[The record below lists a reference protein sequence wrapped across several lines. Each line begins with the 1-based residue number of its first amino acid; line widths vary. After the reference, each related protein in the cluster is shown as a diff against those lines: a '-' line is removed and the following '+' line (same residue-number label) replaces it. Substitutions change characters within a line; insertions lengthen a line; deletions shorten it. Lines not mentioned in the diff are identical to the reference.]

1 MVTKGVKMAI
11 TDLFSEA
18 HKKEIA
24 KTKEQFFEAIKTDE
38 NFVGHLYDLDY
49 DTTNVLVND
58 HHKNAVKGVPHGCF
72 LMAIY
77 TNEIAG
83 NKTEG
88 ILLRVI
94 GVADIPQKKEIIES
108 ITDSYIAQK
117 EARRELDPDA
127 YTKNFYQYSGLA
139 CRVLGTFFFDK
150 DKNLCFGTDIE
161 NFIGA
166 HNYEVYKP
174 QKNELNIIINE
185 NAEMEEN
192 QAREQFGKLRYSS
205 SKSYDEEG
213 KYAPEVYLRTNDIIA
228 RRSAFFGMT
237 RMGKS
242 NTIKI
247 IISAIEKLNQS
258 KDKNEKIGQIVF
270 DINGEYTFSNEQD
283 KGSIYEKFSNNVTR
297 FSTSLKKAQQHSDVK
312 AVQYDFYKDETL
324 EESFNLLCDEIAL
337 IKTADYFKDFRSIDM
352 FDESDDR
359 EAKSARDRK
368 RAIYKCILYMA
379 RFEQSPDYKLKFYRF
394 TLQDSTKDEQDKKE
408 NKPHEGITIKE
419 ACKYFENLDFKEVS
433 DKYKQDKQY
442 LALLKVFQAKSVS
455 GYRALMDLK
464 TLHSLQGGNDYKK
477 EIDLALREGKI
488 VLVDL
493 STASSQTQE
502 KYIERLCRY
511 IFGNSME
518 KFTNEETPDYIQMYF
533 EEAHNIF
540 PKEDKDLTNIYNRL
554 AKEGAKLKIGIS
566 YSTQEV
572 SSIAPSILKNTQN
585 WFISHLNNKDEVKTL
600 EKYYDFADFSQSIIR
615 NSDKGFARVKL
626 FSNNFIIPV
635 QIDKF
640 EV

>member
-1 MVTKGVKMAI
+1 MAI
-11 TDLFSEA
+11 TDLFSTIQSQETA
-18 HKKEIA
+18 KEN
-24 KTKEQFFEAIKTDE
+24 FFEEIKTDE
-38 NFVGHLYDLDY
+38 NFVGHLYDLNY

-58 HHKNAVKGVPHGCF
+58 HFKNSVSGVPHGCF

-77 TNEIAG
+77 INEVAG

-94 GVADIPQKKEIIES
+94 GTADIPQKKEIIES
-108 ITDSYIAQK
+108 ITDAHIAKK
-117 EARRELDPDA
+117 ESKRDIEPDA
-127 YTKNFYQYSGLA
+127 YTKVFYQWNGLS
-139 CRVLGTFFFDK
+139 CRVLGTFFFDS
-150 DKNLCFGTDIE
+150 DKNLCFGTDME

-166 HNYEVYKP
+166 HNYKVYKP
-174 QKNELNIIINE
+174 QKEQLDIIINE
-185 NAEMEEN
+185 NVEIKADEP
-192 QAREQFGKLRYSS
+192 REQFGKLRYSS
-205 SKSYDEEG
+205 SKSYDEKG

-247 IISAIEKLNQS
+247 IISAIEKLNKNKTQ
-258 KDKNEKIGQIVF
+258 NEKIGQIVF

-283 KGSIYEKFSNNVTR
+283 KGSIYEKFKDNVVR

-312 AVQYDFYKDETL
+312 AVQYNFYKDETL
-324 EESFNLLCDEIAL
+324 EESFNLLCDELSL
-337 IKTADYFKDFRSIDM
+337 IKTADYFKNFRSIDM

-359 EAKSARDRK
+359 ELKSAKDRK
-368 RAIYKCILYMA
+368 RAIYKCILYRA
-379 RFEQSPDYKLKFYRF
+379 SFEQKPDYKIKFYRF
-394 TLQDSTKDEQDKKE
+394 TLKNSTQDKEDKE
-408 NKPHEGITIKE
+408 INKPHDGITIKD
-419 ACKYFENLDFKEVS
+419 ACKYFENLDFNGVD

-442 LALLKVFQAKSVS
+442 QALLKVFQAKSVS

-464 TLHSLQGGNDYKK
+464 HLHSLQGGNDYKK
-477 EIDLALREGKI
+477 EIDTALRNGKI

-502 KYIERLCRY
+502 KYIERLCQY

-518 KFTNEETPDYIQMYF
+518 KFTNEEMPDFIQMYF

-540 PKEDKDLTNIYNRL
+540 PKDDKDLKNIYNRL

-585 WFISHLNNKDEVKTL
+585 WFVSHLNNKDEIKTL

-615 NSDKGFARVKL
+615 NSDVGFARVKL

-640 EV
+640 KV

>member
-1 MVTKGVKMAI
+1 MAI
-11 TDLFSEA
+11 TDLFSTIQSQETA
-18 HKKEIA
+18 KEN
-24 KTKEQFFEAIKTDE
+24 FFEAIKTDE
-38 NFVGHLYDLDY
+38 NFVGHLYDLNY

-58 HHKNAVKGVPHGCF
+58 HFKNSVSGVPHGCF

-77 TNEIAG
+77 INEVAG

-94 GVADIPQKKEIIES
+94 GTADIPQKKEIIES
-108 ITDSYIAQK
+108 ITDAHIAKK
-117 EARRELDPDA
+117 ESKRDIEPDA
-127 YTKNFYQYSGLA
+127 YTKVFYQWNGLS
-139 CRVLGTFFFDK
+139 CRVLGTFFFDS
-150 DKNLCFGTDIE
+150 DKNLCFGTDME

-166 HNYEVYKP
+166 HNYKVYKP
-174 QKNELNIIINE
+174 QKEQLDIIINE
-185 NAEMEEN
+185 NVEIKADEP
-192 QAREQFGKLRYSS
+192 REQFGKLRYSS
-205 SKSYDEEG
+205 SKSYDEKG

-247 IISAIEKLNQS
+247 IISAIEKLNKNKTQ
-258 KDKNEKIGQIVF
+258 NEKIGQIVF
-270 DINGEYTFSNEQD
+270 DISGEYTFSNEQD
-283 KGSIYEKFSNNVTR
+283 KGSIYEKFKDNVVR
-297 FSTSLKKAQQHSDVK
+297 FSTSLKKAQQHSDVR
-312 AVQYDFYKDETL
+312 AVQYNFYKDETL
-324 EESFNLLCDEIAL
+324 EESFNLLCDELSL

-359 EAKSARDRK
+359 ELKSAKDRK
-368 RAIYKCILYMA
+368 RAIYKCILYRA
-379 RFEQSPDYKLKFYRF
+379 SFEQKPDYKIKFYRF
-394 TLQDSTKDEQDKKE
+394 TLKNSTQDKEDKE
-408 NKPHEGITIKE
+408 INKPHDGITIKDD
-419 ACKYFENLDFKEVS
+419 CKYFENLDFNGVD

-442 LALLKVFQAKSVS
+442 QALLKVFQAKSVS

-464 TLHSLQGGNDYKK
+464 HLHSLQGGNDYKK
-477 EIDLALREGKI
+477 EIDTALRNGKI

-502 KYIERLCRY
+502 KYIERLCQY

-518 KFTNEETPDYIQMYF
+518 KFTNEETPDFIQMYF

-540 PKEDKDLTNIYNRL
+540 PKDDKDLKNIYNRL
-554 AKEGAKLKIGIS
+554 AKESAKLKIGIS

-585 WFISHLNNKDEVKTL
+585 WFVSHLNNKDEIKTL

-615 NSDKGFARVKL
+615 NSDVGFARVKL

>member
-1 MVTKGVKMAI
+1 MAI
-11 TDLFSEA
+11 MDLFSTIQSQETA
-18 HKKEIA
+18 KEN
-24 KTKEQFFEAIKTDE
+24 FFEAIKTDE
-38 NFVGHLYDLDY
+38 NFVGHLYDLNY

-58 HHKNAVKGVPHGCF
+58 HFKNSVSGVPHGCF

-77 TNEIAG
+77 INEVAG

-94 GVADIPQKKEIIES
+94 GTADIPQKKEIIES
-108 ITDSYIAQK
+108 ITDAHIAKK
-117 EARRELDPDA
+117 ESKRDIEPDA
-127 YTKNFYQYSGLA
+127 YTKVFYQWNGLS
-139 CRVLGTFFFDK
+139 CRVLGTFFFDS
-150 DKNLCFGTDIE
+150 DKNLCFGTDME

-166 HNYEVYKP
+166 HNYKVYKP
-174 QKNELNIIINE
+174 QKEQLDIIINE
-185 NAEMEEN
+185 NVEIKADEP
-192 QAREQFGKLRYSS
+192 REQFGKLRYSS
-205 SKSYDEEG
+205 SKSYDEKG

-247 IISAIEKLNQS
+247 IISAIEKLNKNKTQ
-258 KDKNEKIGQIVF
+258 NEKIGQIVF
-270 DINGEYTFSNEQD
+270 DINGEYTFSNKQD
-283 KGSIYEKFSNNVTR
+283 KGSIYEKFKDNVVR
-297 FSTSLKKAQQHSDVK
+297 FSTSLKKAQQHSDVR
-312 AVQYDFYKDETL
+312 AVQYNFYKDETL
-324 EESFNLLCDEIAL
+324 EESFNLLCDELSL

-359 EAKSARDRK
+359 ELKSAKDRK
-368 RAIYKCILYMA
+368 RAIYKCILYRA
-379 RFEQSPDYKLKFYRF
+379 SFEQKPDYKIKFYRF
-394 TLQDSTKDEQDKKE
+394 TLKNSTQDKEDKE
-408 NKPHEGITIKE
+408 INKPHDGITIKD
-419 ACKYFENLDFKEVS
+419 ACKYFENLDFNGVD

-442 LALLKVFQAKSVS
+442 QALLKVFQAKSVS

-464 TLHSLQGGNDYKK
+464 HLHSLQGGNDYKK
-477 EIDLALREGKI
+477 EIDTALRNGKI

-502 KYIERLCRY
+502 KYIERLCQY

-518 KFTNEETPDYIQMYF
+518 KFTNEETPDFIQMYF

-540 PKEDKDLTNIYNRL
+540 PKDDKDLKNIYNRL

-585 WFISHLNNKDEVKTL
+585 WFCFTL
-600 EKYYDFADFSQSIIR
+600 K
-615 NSDKGFARVKL
+615 
-626 FSNNFIIPV
+626 
-635 QIDKF
+635 
-640 EV
+640 

>member
-1 MVTKGVKMAI
+1 MAI
-11 TDLFSEA
+11 TDLFSTIQSQETA
-18 HKKEIA
+18 KEN
-24 KTKEQFFEAIKTDE
+24 FFEEIKTDE
-38 NFVGHLYDLDY
+38 NFVGHLYDLNY

-58 HHKNAVKGVPHGCF
+58 HFKNSVSGIPHGCF

-77 TNEIAG
+77 INEVAG

-94 GVADIPQKKEIIES
+94 GTADIPQKKEIIES
-108 ITDSYIAQK
+108 ITDAHIAKK
-117 EARRELDPDA
+117 ESKRDIEPDA
-127 YTKNFYQYSGLA
+127 YTKVFYQWNGLS
-139 CRVLGTFFFDK
+139 CRVLGTFFFDS
-150 DKNLCFGTDIE
+150 DKNLCFGTDME

-166 HNYEVYKP
+166 HNYKVYKP
-174 QKNELNIIINE
+174 QKEQLDIIINE
-185 NAEMEEN
+185 NVEIKADEP
-192 QAREQFGKLRYSS
+192 REQFGKLRYSS
-205 SKSYDEEG
+205 SKSYDEKG

-247 IISAIEKLNQS
+247 IISAIEKLNKNKTQ
-258 KDKNEKIGQIVF
+258 NEKIGQIVF

-283 KGSIYEKFSNNVTR
+283 KGSIYEKFKDNVVR

-312 AVQYDFYKDETL
+312 AVQYNFYKDETL
-324 EESFNLLCDEIAL
+324 EESFNLLCDELSL

-359 EAKSARDRK
+359 ELKSAKDRK
-368 RAIYKCILYMA
+368 RAIYKCILYRA
-379 RFEQSPDYKLKFYRF
+379 SFEQKPDYKIKFYRF
-394 TLQDSTKDEQDKKE
+394 TLKNSTQDKEYKE
-408 NKPHEGITIKE
+408 INKPHDGITIKD
-419 ACKYFENLDFKEVS
+419 ACKYFENLDFNGVD

-442 LALLKVFQAKSVS
+442 QALLKVFQAKSVS
-455 GYRALMDLK
+455 GYRALMDFK
-464 TLHSLQGGNDYKK
+464 HLHSLQGGNDYKK
-477 EIDLALREGKI
+477 EIDTALRNGKI

-502 KYIERLCRY
+502 KYIERLCQY

-518 KFTNEETPDYIQMYF
+518 KFTNEETPDFIQMYF

-540 PKEDKDLTNIYNRL
+540 PKDDKDLKNIYNRL

-585 WFISHLNNKDEVKTL
+585 WSVSHLNNKDEIKTL

-615 NSDKGFARVKL
+615 NSDVGFARVKL